1 MHDRSKLD
9 ESLVLDPTVGIKQ
22 TALEEVDALGDSR
35 NIIVAEVLHH
45 AGKVFDAHFTNAPNL
60 IAVKLL
66 ERSFEH
72 FLNENFVREML
83 RYSNQGRHCK
93 LLYFEYHALLNVV

>member
-35 NIIVAEVLHH
+35 DIIVAEVLHH
-45 AGKVFDAHFTNAPNL
+45 AG
-60 IAVKLL
+60 
-66 ERSFEH
+66 
-72 FLNENFVREML
+72 
-83 RYSNQGRHCK
+83 
-93 LLYFEYHALLNVV
+93 